1 MKAYHTLEQRFARLS
16 AIQDA
21 IRILSWDKETMMP
34 LGAAESRAEQL
45 ATLEVIAHEI
55 LTTVETG
62 DLISRAEQ
70 DGAELDDW
78 QRANLR
84 EIRRT
89 HGHATAVPADL
100 VEARSKAVSRCEVAW
115 RKARAESDF
124 ASLLPLLSEVL
135 ICERRVGEAKGEAL
149 GLAPYDALL
158 DEYDPGT
165 RQADI
170 DPLFADLRIALPSL
184 LDAALAH
191 QERLPPPPAMEGPFP
206 TEVQRGLCQRLMTV
220 VGLDFTRGRLDV
232 STHPFCGGATDDVR
246 ITNRY
251 QEGDFSGALMG
262 VLHESG
268 HGLYEQGRP
277 PQWLRQPVGRARG
290 MSLHESQSLLIEMQ
304 VCRSRAFT
312 AYLAPLLREAFG
324 ARGAVWDAD
333 ALYRHMTRVR
343 PGFIRV
349 DADEVTY
356 PAHIIVRY
364 ELEKALIAGEMTLA
378 DLPAAFNAGIRELL
392 GLTVTE
398 DRLGCLQ
405 DIHWPGGAWGY
416 FPTYTLGAMMAAQL
430 FDAACRAEPD
440 VVPGIGRG
448 DFVPL
453 VSWLRANVHAMGS
466 SASTGEILTRATGRP
481 LDAAVYRHH
490 LHRRYLGED

>member
-1 MKAYHTLEQRFARLS
+1 
-16 AIQDA
+16 
-21 IRILSWDKETMMP
+21 MP

-135 ICERRVGEAKGEAL
+135 ICERKSRGGEGRSAWPGAVRRAAGRGTTPARVR
-149 GLAPYDALL
+149 PIS
-158 DEYDPGT
+158 T
-165 RQADI
+165 RYSPI
-170 DPLFADLRIALPSL
+170 SGSPCPPCWTLRWRIRSAC
-184 LDAALAH
+184 
-191 QERLPPPPAMEGPFP
+191 RLPRRWKGPFP

-268 HGLYEQGRP
+268 HGLYQQGRP